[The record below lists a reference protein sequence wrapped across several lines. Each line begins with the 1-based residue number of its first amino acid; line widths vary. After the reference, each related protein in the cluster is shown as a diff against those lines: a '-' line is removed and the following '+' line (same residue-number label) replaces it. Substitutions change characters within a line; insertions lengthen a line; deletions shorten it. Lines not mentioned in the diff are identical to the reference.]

1 MASKYQIGQKVVVRP
16 VGEPGVSLRDS
27 GLEAYAG
34 EIGEV
39 TDFYRISPDP
49 GQTFYVYT
57 VRIGTSKKTVILH
70 EDELEAR

>member
-1 MASKYQIGQKVVVRP
+1 MASKYQIGQKVVVKP
-16 VGEPGVSLRDS
+16 VGEQGLSLRDS

-34 EIGEV
+34 ETGEV
-39 TDFYRISPDP
+39 TDLYRISPDP

-57 VRIGTSKKTVILH
+57 VRIGTGNRTVVLH